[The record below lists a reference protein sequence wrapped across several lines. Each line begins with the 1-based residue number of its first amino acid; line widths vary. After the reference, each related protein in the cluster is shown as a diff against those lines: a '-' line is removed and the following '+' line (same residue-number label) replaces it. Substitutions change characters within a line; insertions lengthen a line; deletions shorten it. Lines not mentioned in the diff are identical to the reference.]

1 MRSTLLSV
9 LLLAGFAVLGVT
21 ANLEIYENQQFL
33 QVEKRR
39 DKKDRRGKDDDQTF
53 VIPLA
58 FVQDQGMST
67 NQSYVYRTKA
77 CQY

>member
-33 QVEKRR
+33 QVKERR
-39 DKKDRRGKDDDQTF
+39 NGKDRRGKDDEQTF
-53 VIPLA
+53 VIPAA

-67 NQSYVYRTKA
+67 NQSNVSRTKA

>member
-39 DKKDRRGKDDDQTF
+39 DKKDRRGQDDDQTF
-53 VIPLA
+53 VIPAA

-67 NQSYVYRTKA
+67 NQSNVSRTKA
-77 CQY
+77 CEY